1 MKTAKKIISI
11 LLAAV
16 MVCSI
21 VAFATEP
28 TAPTEPT
35 EPYVKSYTINAICD
49 NSSKWDKYH
58 LATSTN
64 LDSTKYPGTA
74 GKGNSEIVSGNYVD
88 LTLTVADAATT
99 LDFNAPI
106 AVSIPGDS
114 NFRGGKNMKA
124 AISNATDGY
133 TLTLEGV
140 YYADNTDNTLKIL
153 VTQDSYNAVLT
164 CEIQNATVV
173 PASSVQDEPIT
184 DYSSAQPYVIIS
196 SYSYGKGD
204 LVAGESRNITMTF
217 SNTSPTLA
225 VENMMVTMTLP
236 ADAMMLT
243 SSSNSFYVERLEAG
257 KSITKTVNVTV
268 KPTAKVESH
277 SISVNFSYDYLDYGT
292 RKSTSTEESVTI
304 PVVQVDRFTMT
315 GVEMDDYLFAN
326 EEGSLSV
333 GFVNK
338 GRSDVYNISAKLSC
352 EGLLNNGEEQYLGNL
367 ASGTASSADFY
378 ITPMETGTLTG
389 EVIITYEDTNMQ
401 ERTVTVPFTA
411 EVTSYEDMYGPMD
424 PFAPGFE
431 DPGFEDPG
439 MNAGGFPWYWIVLGV
454 AAVGGG
460 VFAVIRSRKKKAS
473 EVEDEDI

>member
-1 MKTAKKIISI
+1 MNTAKKIISI

-16 MVCSI
+16 MMCSI
-21 VAFATEP
+21 MAFATEP
-28 TAPTEPT
+28 TVPT

-58 LATSTN
+58 LDTSAN

-99 LDFNAPI
+99 LSFSNPI

-114 NFRGGKNMKA
+114 NFRGDKNMTA
-124 AISNATDGY
+124 SISSVTGGY
-133 TLTLEGV
+133 TLKLEGLR
-140 YYADNTDNTLKIL
+140 YSDNTGNTLKVL
-153 VTQDSYNAVLT
+153 VTQGSYNTVLT

-173 PASSVQDEPIT
+173 PASSVQDGPTT
-184 DYSSAQPYVIIS
+184 DYSSAQPYIIIS

-292 RKSTSTEESVTI
+292 RKSASTDETVTI
-304 PVVQVDRFTMT
+304 PVVQVDRFTVT
-315 GVEMDDYLFAN
+315 GVEMDDHLFAN

-378 ITPMETGTLTG
+378 ITPMEAGTLAG

-411 EVTSYEDMYGPMD
+411 EVTSYEEMYGPMD
-424 PFAPGFE
+424 PFDPGFE

-439 MNAGGFPWYWIVLGV
+439 MNAGSFPWYWIVLGV

-460 VFAVIRSRKKKAS
+460 AFAVIRSRKKKAS